1 MKTKITTAS
10 VRIAL
15 SHQYST
21 FEVALNL
28 ENPEGINETDIKTA
42 RVTAQSLANEA
53 VNEYKNLPN
62 SNPKIELQRV
72 EQKIKDIKKMVESKE
87 PEKFDPEEIAKVE
100 ALPLY
105 QGKTS
110 AKKAKA

>member
-1 MKTKITTAS
+1 MNTKITTAS

-21 FEVALNL
+21 FEVAMNL
-28 ENPEGINETDIKTA
+28 ENTEGISSEDIESARKTA
-42 RVTAQSLANEA
+42 QKLANDA

-72 EQKIKDIKKMVESKE
+72 EQKIKEIKKMVEKE
-87 PEKFDPEEIAKVE
+87 PEPVDPKVIEEIKN
-100 ALPLY
+100 LPSY
-105 QGKTS
+105 ES
-110 AKKAKA
+110 KKASK